1 MSRSSLAFTLLLTAA
16 VGAAMPA
23 WAAVPAPATV
33 AQAADTE
40 PVEALLAQALKLLEA
55 HEDDAAKKAVPL
67 LVRAAQRG
75 HVPAQIQLG
84 ALCGEPS
91 NGVYDRAGAI
101 AWLRRA
107 GEKGGADAWFW
118 LAHTL
123 AFGANKQ
130 DAQEAIALWTRA
142 AEAGHPAA
150 MGRLAAM
157 SANDWPAPAGLPAD
171 QARATKW
178 FGVLAEKGDGD
189 AQEEYAARLQ
199 TGRGTAAD
207 PVAAA
212 RWYEKAAAQQ
222 RDSAC
227 IALATLWLDPPP
239 GLKRAPEAA
248 VRWLRAA
255 AERRDEEAWFLLAE
269 LAEKGD
275 GLRQDLAEARRCYRK
290 SLDEGNMVA
299 SEPLGRLFEKGLG
312 GPADAFEA
320 CKWYSLSVTAEARQ
334 AAERLAK
341 TLTPDQRKALAKAVE
356 DYRTWQAD
364 QP

>member
-1 MSRSSLAFTLLLTAA
+1 MPRSLLAFTLILALGVAA
-16 VGAAMPA
+16 PA
-23 WAAVPAPATV
+23 WAQAPA
-33 AQAADTE
+33 APAAATDTE
-40 PVEALLAQALKLLEA
+40 PAGALLAQALKLLEA
-55 HEDDAAKKAVPL
+55 NDADAARKAVPL
-67 LVRAAQRG
+67 LLRAAQRG
-75 HVPAQIQLG
+75 HVPAQIHLG
-84 ALCGEPS
+84 ALVGEPAS
-91 NGVYDRAGAI
+91 GVYDRAGAI

-107 GEKGGADAWFW
+107 GDKGGADGWFW

-123 AFGANKQ
+123 AYGASKA
-130 DAQEAIALWTRA
+130 DATEAIALWTRA

-157 SANDWPAPAGLPAD
+157 SSNDWPAPAGIPAD

-178 FGVLAEKGDGD
+178 YAALGGRGDGD

-199 TGRGTAAD
+199 AGRGVTAD
-207 PVAAA
+207 PAGAV

-227 IALATLWLDPPP
+227 IALAVLLLDPPP
-239 GLKRAPEAA
+239 GLTRDPEAA
-248 VRWLRAA
+248 VRWLRAS
-255 AERRDEEAWFLLAE
+255 AERRDEEAWFMLAE

-275 GLRQDLAEARRCYRK
+275 GMRQDYAEARRCYRK
-290 SLDEGNMVA
+290 SLDEANMVA

-341 TLTPDQRKALAKAVE
+341 TLTPAQRQAVAKAVE
-356 DYRTWQAD
+356 DYRTWQSN